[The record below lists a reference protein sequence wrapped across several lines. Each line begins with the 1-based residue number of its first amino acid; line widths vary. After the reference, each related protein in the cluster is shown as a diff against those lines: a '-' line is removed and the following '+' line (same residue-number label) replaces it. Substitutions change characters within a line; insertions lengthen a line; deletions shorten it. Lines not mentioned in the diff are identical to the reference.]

1 MSWGLWQL
9 EGDLYRLTW
18 RAAFRERMDNYL
30 KMILE
35 GDGKAHPLLVNRSID
50 DGIRY
55 QSNVFAVGK
64 AYDKLALMVSALQ
77 MVSTIVWCV
86 SRCDKVLSA
95 NTFFDTYQVEEQEHF
110 VVTGS
115 WL

>member
-1 MSWGLWQL
+1 MSDCGCV
-9 EGDLYRLTW
+9 RLAW

-64 AYDKLALMVSALQ
+64 AYDKMALMVSRLS
-77 MVSTIVWCV
+77 MVSNQCV
-86 SRCDKVLSA
+86 V
-95 NTFFDTYQVEEQEHF
+95 
-110 VVTGS
+110 
-115 WL
+115 